1 MKCGGDC
8 TALTDGGE
16 PVMQILVLDLWERI
30 EAAEKL
36 GAEARQIIFYLLFQL
51 LFSFERMLHKSGDD
65 SEKVTPVPIP
75 NTEVKLLSADG
86 SWDTRP
92 CESRTL
98 PGCKYGGLAQLGE
111 HLPYKQRVGGS
122 SPSSSTIFTY
132 KYYSKLFAGVAQL
145 VEQLTCN

>member
-16 PVMQILVLDLWERI
+16 PVIQILVLDLWERI

-36 GAEARQIIFYLLFQL
+36 GAEARQMVFLFFLFQL

-86 SWDTRP
+86 SWGFSP
-92 CESRTL
+92 CESRTP
-98 PGCKYGGLAQLGE
+98 PGKKEYLKG
-111 HLPYKQRVGGS
+111 
-122 SPSSSTIFTY
+122 
-132 KYYSKLFAGVAQL
+132 YSFFVFQDNKIDYFDIRG
-145 VEQLTCN
+145 

>member
-86 SWDTRP
+86 SWGFSP
-92 CESRTL
+92 CESRTS
-98 PGCKYGGLAQLGE
+98 PGKMKSIHYGC
-111 HLPYKQRVGGS
+111 S
-122 SPSSSTIFTY
+122 F
-132 KYYSKLFAGVAQL
+132 F
-145 VEQLTCN
+145 C